1 MEVGKIRSGQV
12 RLSWLPSSKAISVN
26 SIQLNLI
33 KFNSQNKC
41 ICDNYN
47 TELEPDNKKLIM
59 QNKFEIAKVSPT
71 HALHLPRI
79 LCFSIISLF
88 LLSWNALFI
97 SRPTVRCSEAHCVC
111 SNLRNLKYKGRTGR
125 ERKSEGSEE
134 KVGKGGKRRGR

>member
-1 MEVGKIRSGQV
+1 
-12 RLSWLPSSKAISVN
+12 
-26 SIQLNLI
+26 
-33 KFNSQNKC
+33 
-41 ICDNYN
+41 
-47 TELEPDNKKLIM
+47 M

-134 KVGKGGKRRGR
+134 KVGREEKGKIRVVQGGSGMERREGQKWIGSKSSEIWEVCEREKEIEEVSE